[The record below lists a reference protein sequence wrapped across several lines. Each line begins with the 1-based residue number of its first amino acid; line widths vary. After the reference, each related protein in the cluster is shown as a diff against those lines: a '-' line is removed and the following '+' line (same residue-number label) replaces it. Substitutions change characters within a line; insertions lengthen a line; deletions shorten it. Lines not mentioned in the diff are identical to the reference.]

1 MHDTQSLRSVMLDL
15 VAAGGAAPIPQP
27 VEYWRRNLMCVV
39 GRVSK
44 TETEEVLFALEEA
57 GLVASALD
65 PLGLRRFSVTPT
77 GLAANMQVKG

>member
-15 VAAGGAAPIPQP
+15 VAAGGASPIPQP

-44 TETEEVLFALEEA
+44 AETEEVLFALEEA
-57 GLVASALD
+57 GLVTSALD
-65 PLGLRRFSVTPT
+65 PLGVRRFAVTPT
-77 GLAANMQVKG
+77 GLAASLQIKG